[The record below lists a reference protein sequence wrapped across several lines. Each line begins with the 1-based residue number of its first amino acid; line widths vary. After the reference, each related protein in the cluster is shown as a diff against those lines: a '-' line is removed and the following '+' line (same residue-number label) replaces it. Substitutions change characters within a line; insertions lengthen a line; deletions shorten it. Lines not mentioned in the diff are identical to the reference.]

1 MRTFTVMLADDEKT
15 LLMGMLQGVP
25 WNDFGFNLVAVADNG
40 QDALELIKEIHPD
53 LLISD
58 IRMPF
63 MDGLE
68 LARILRENL
77 VNIKIVL
84 LSGFD
89 DFNYAKKALRYEVSD
104 YLLKPVDLEE
114 FTGLLK
120 RMHDEIENEI
130 ETRLSRERQLKLYND
145 NLPAIQK
152 NMLERLFQINN
163 EDAVIEKSQLEDVGI
178 ILPGAFVQVI
188 YAEIPEDSSNSLNT
202 MSVTEIIRDM
212 LNNAGKVYMLKNGAG
227 WLYFICLEKSD
238 DVQLVLKA
246 LEEAAVSAKKLF
258 GYAFSCGAGIPVD
271 DIVLAKESYQQAK
284 KAISYNKLQKD
295 DSVTYYNDVLMNDD
309 LHVKEYVDKNYRDPD
324 ISIDSIC
331 QELHIS
337 ASHFSKIFKRQTGT
351 SFSIYRAQKR
361 ITEAEHLLLTT
372 DLKSREIGELVG
384 YQEPNYFSYVFKKQK
399 NLSPA
404 IFRKQ
409 MRNSNA

>member
-120 RMHDEIENEI
+120 RMHDEI
-130 ETRLSRERQLKLYND
+130 
-145 NLPAIQK
+145 
-152 NMLERLFQINN
+152 
-163 EDAVIEKSQLEDVGI
+163 
-178 ILPGAFVQVI
+178 
-188 YAEIPEDSSNSLNT
+188 
-202 MSVTEIIRDM
+202 
-212 LNNAGKVYMLKNGAG
+212 
-227 WLYFICLEKSD
+227 
-238 DVQLVLKA
+238 
-246 LEEAAVSAKKLF
+246 
-258 GYAFSCGAGIPVD
+258 
-271 DIVLAKESYQQAK
+271 
-284 KAISYNKLQKD
+284 
-295 DSVTYYNDVLMNDD
+295 
-309 LHVKEYVDKNYRDPD
+309 
-324 ISIDSIC
+324 
-331 QELHIS
+331 
-337 ASHFSKIFKRQTGT
+337 
-351 SFSIYRAQKR
+351 
-361 ITEAEHLLLTT
+361 
-372 DLKSREIGELVG
+372 
-384 YQEPNYFSYVFKKQK
+384 
-399 NLSPA
+399 
-404 IFRKQ
+404 
-409 MRNSNA
+409 